1 MTGLTEIAAI
11 AGLAGAAVGA
21 VSSVASGQAQ
31 ANAAA
36 FNAEVA
42 QQQAERERQIAE
54 RERQIAEREA
64 ADFRRQ
70 QSRVLAA
77 SRARR
82 AGAGVTFQGSPLLV
96 NESTAAEIE
105 LGVQN
110 ILVGGA
116 TRASRL
122 RQQAA
127 LDRSRARSARVGGFL
142 GAGST
147 LLTGIG
153 ATDFSVFSKD
163 EDNTTGTTP
172 QTQAPPLPRVMDRQ

>member
-1 MTGLTEIAAI
+1 MGGLTFAGAVLGAIGSIAA
-11 AGLAGAAVGA
+11 
-21 VSSVASGQAQ
+21 GQAQ
-31 ANAAA
+31 ADAAE

-42 QQQAERERQIAE
+42 QQQAA

-64 ADFRRQ
+64 ADFQRQ
-70 QSRVLAA
+70 QSRVLAS

-82 AGAGVTFQGSPLLV
+82 AGSGITAQGSPLLV
-96 NESTAAEIE
+96 DEATAAEVE

-122 RQQAA
+122 EQQAA
-127 LDRSRARSARVGGFL
+127 LDQSRARSARTGGFL

-147 LLTGIG
+147 LLSG
-153 ATDFSVFSKD
+153 AGKAHSQGFF
-163 EDNTTGTTP
+163 GT
-172 QTQAPPLPRVMDRQ
+172 

>member
-1 MTGLTEIAAI
+1 MGGLPEFAAI
-11 AGLAGAAVGA
+11 ASLAGAAVGA
-21 VSSVASGQAQ
+21 VSSVAAGQAQ

-42 QQQAERERQIAE
+42 QQQAE

-105 LGVQN
+105 LSVQN
-110 ILVGGA
+110 ILVGGE

-127 LDRSRARSARVGGFL
+127 LERANASSARTGGIL

-153 ATDFSVFSKD
+153 RTDLSVF
-163 EDNTTGTTP
+163 EET
-172 QTQAPPLPRVMDRQ
+172 

>member
-54 RERQIAEREA
+54 REA

-82 AGAGVTFQGSPLLV
+82 AGAGITFQGSPLLV

>member
-54 RERQIAEREA
+54 REA

-82 AGAGVTFQGSPLLV
+82 SGSANRTAPAVSAGAQAARAAPWALVSGSAWKFHGVAS
-96 NESTAAEIE
+96 
-105 LGVQN
+105 
-110 ILVGGA
+110 
-116 TRASRL
+116 RASEATSFGRSSAS
-122 RQQAA
+122 AA
-127 LDRSRARSARVGGFL
+127 ASR
-142 GAGST
+142 
-147 LLTGIG
+147 
-153 ATDFSVFSKD
+153 
-163 EDNTTGTTP
+163 
-172 QTQAPPLPRVMDRQ
+172 PPMQ